1 MSEKLVL
8 ITTKPD
14 ANKVSKPYRDMVMD
28 AFERLT
34 DEKNSLRSP
43 RDSGLEVTNPD
54 RWAQAPVTRRRA
66 PVHLTPG
73 GTMIRIRE
81 LEWRGVGDRIEASAL
96 GLEVFYRV
104 EGQPGDWTLI
114 SPGATSYVR
123 TLGYQSQAA
132 AKAAAQVDF
141 DRRIRAELDQ
151 ST

>member
-1 MSEKLVL
+1 
-8 ITTKPD
+8 
-14 ANKVSKPYRDMVMD
+14 
-28 AFERLT
+28 
-34 DEKNSLRSP
+34 
-43 RDSGLEVTNPD
+43 
-54 RWAQAPVTRRRA
+54 
-66 PVHLTPG
+66 
-73 GTMIRIRE
+73 MIRIRE

-123 TLGYQSQAA
+123 TPGYQSQAA

-151 ST
+151 SS